1 MVWREAPV
9 LRAPKQLA
17 TRSPAVRYTDV
28 HYVYVLRSL
37 KDGKLYTG
45 YTTDLRDRVATHN
58 SGNASSTRN
67 RRPLRL
73 IYYEA
78 YLVAQDAKA
87 REQFLKSGSGK
98 RFIRRQLAHYLSGS
112 SP

>member
-1 MVWREAPV
+1 VSLQDQPV
-9 LRAPKQLA
+9 PGAKRRLKRARPPQSA
-17 TRSPAVRYTDV
+17 TNS
-28 HYVYVLRSL
+28 HL
-37 KDGKLYTG
+37 
-45 YTTDLRDRVATHN
+45 N
-58 SGNASSTRN
+58 SGDASSTRN

-98 RFIRRQLAHYLSGS
+98 RFIRRQLAHCLSGS
-112 SP
+112 SR

>member
-1 MVWREAPV
+1 M
-9 LRAPKQLA
+9 
-17 TRSPAVRYTDV
+17 

-58 SGNASSTRN
+58 SGKARSTRN